1 VGDFGLSLTQAQLQ
15 MTAWCMLAAPLY
27 MSNDLET
34 IGQDFADILLNKE
47 AIAVNQDP
55 LGHEGYMYQS
65 QGSVAW
71 YVKPLS
77 DNAAA
82 VAVFMTSDSIGS
94 ATDVPVDLSAV
105 PGIGTGPWTVRDL
118 WKHQNLGTATNVTA
132 ACPLWLCN
140 VQSHVRARQ
149 RHTLC
154 CRSGVST

>member
-1 VGDFGLSLTQAQLQ
+1 MGDFGLSLTQAQLQ

-132 ACPLWLCN
+132 ALPPYGSALFK
-140 VQSHVRARQ
+140 VTPAA
-149 RHTLC
+149 HTVL
-154 CRSGVST
+154 